1 MKTQHSF
8 LGSLA
13 IASFLFAATPVL
25 AGKHNDTAPHPT
37 TLSYAKPSKC
47 VMRVKSK
54 TAKVSSVVITTKPA
68 QYTASPGGS
77 APVHQ
82 YDWPAWNPHGSD
94 LTPALT
100 PEEQS
105 GDCPLGTPDAPTYG
119 GPIPGDDSQS
129 PWGSNP
135 PWRGNPPPSS
145 GGGGFPGGV
154 YPSGGYPGSGTHG
167 NGTSGNGTP
176 GNGTPGN
183 GTPGNGTPG
192 NGTPGN
198 GTPGNGTP
206 GNGTPGSGT
215 HGNGTSGSGTP
226 GNGTYGN
233 GNGTYTNGT
242 SDCVLIDPSKIP
254 VTGKTRQYN
263 FEISYRQI
271 APDGVSKQGIVING
285 GFPGPTI
292 EANWGD
298 WIEVT
303 VKNSLGKG
311 SDGTPEGSTIHWHGL
326 LQHETPFMDGVP
338 SVSQCPI
345 VPGDTFTYRFRADQV
360 GTSWFVSNLSTS
372 TPYTNNLQV
381 PQPLQCTV

>member
-8 LGSLA
+8 LGSVA
-13 IASFLFAATPVL
+13 IAALLFAATPVI
-25 AGKHNDTAPHPT
+25 AGRHNDTAPHPT
-37 TLSYAKPSKC
+37 TLTHAKPSKC
-47 VMRVKSK
+47 AMRVKSK
-54 TAKVSSVVITTKPA
+54 SITVSSVVITTKPA

-77 APVHQ
+77 APLHQ
-82 YDWPAWNPHGSD
+82 YERPAWNPHGSD

-100 PEEQS
+100 PEQQS
-105 GDCPLGTPDAPTYG
+105 GDCPLGTPEAPTYG
-119 GPIPGDDSQS
+119 GPIPGDNSTS
-129 PWGSNP
+129 PWGNNP
-135 PWRGNPPPSS
+135 PWHGNPPPKS
-145 GGGGFPGGV
+145 GSGGFPGGV
-154 YPSGGYPGSGTHG
+154 YPGGGYPSGGH
-167 NGTSGNGTP
+167 P
-176 GNGTPGN
+176 GGGY
-183 GTPGNGTPG
+183 
-192 NGTPGN
+192 
-198 GTPGNGTP
+198 
-206 GNGTPGSGT
+206 
-215 HGNGTSGSGTP
+215 P
-226 GNGTYGN
+226 GNGTYT
-233 GNGTYTNGT
+233 NGTQTNGT

-254 VTGKTRQYN
+254 VTGKTRKYN

-345 VPGDTFTYRFRADQV
+345 VPGDTFTYRFRADQI
-360 GTSWFVSNLSTS
+360 GTSWFVPSFFHF
-372 TPYTNNLQV
+372 
-381 PQPLQCTV
+381 